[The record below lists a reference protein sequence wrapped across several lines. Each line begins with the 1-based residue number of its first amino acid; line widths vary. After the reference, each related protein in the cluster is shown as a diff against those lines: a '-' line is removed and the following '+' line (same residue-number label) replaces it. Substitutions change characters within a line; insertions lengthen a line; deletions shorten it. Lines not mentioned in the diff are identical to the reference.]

1 MPKRKSGGVMLPWLS
16 ARPDGKEGRF
26 LMVGNSLLLSK
37 KFQNLGTGARFLYL
51 AMSLEA
57 GGKREF
63 QFSRSSI
70 KKFGVAETSFSRY
83 LKELIDGKYIEVVFS
98 GRHSHEKNIYR
109 FSLDWKQDGGADS
122 RGWGG
127 NIL

>member
-1 MPKRKSGGVMLPWLS
+1 MLPWLS
-16 ARPDGKEGRF
+16 ARPDNKEGRF
-26 LMVGNSLLLSK
+26 LMIGNSLLLSK
-37 KFQNLGTGARFLYL
+37 KFQDLSAGSRFLYM

-98 GRHSHEKNIYR
+98 GRHSHEKISIGFHLIGNKTGAQIAGDWVAIYCNIHPFWR
-109 FSLDWKQDGGADS
+109 
-122 RGWGG
+122 
-127 NIL
+127 